1 MRKVPVRHVL
11 FAALSSCLLG
21 GCGAPDLE
29 AMKPSVVKPSAV
41 VVLVDQPQGWSANTT
56 GSLAS
61 QQHVVAKVINCSSQE
76 LAQVLNK
83 LLTQYT
89 AGLYLIVSPGSPQP
103 DALTIAKEHL
113 GQRFE
118 WVSSDAVTGLGV
130 NIRQVVPDRNAT
142 SYALGW
148 LAATLAAAKS
158 PIPLV
163 GWLGGPVQD
172 TAAVKAALTGMYGA
186 NAAVTLV
193 PVSPPGSTDLNAAP
207 SSALPPVVVTDRA
220 LTVRE
225 STWLS
230 SSGVTVISLLPQS
243 GRHTAADPGF
253 PGPDAVADDLH
264 RLAVHKWQGGVKT
277 VLPDPLVDIQ
287 DPAISDS
294 LRASMQA
301 IGTSFASQKADVER
315 MWQQIP
321 DTLRQKW
328 AGVTGV
334 VG

>member
-1 MRKVPVRHVL
+1 
-11 FAALSSCLLG
+11 
-21 GCGAPDLE
+21 
-29 AMKPSVVKPSAV
+29 MKPSVVKPSAV
-41 VVLVDQPQGWSANTT
+41 VVLVDQPQGWSASVA
-56 GSLAS
+56 GSIAS

-83 LLTQYT
+83 SLTQYT

-103 DALTIAKEHL
+103 DVQAIAKDHL

-118 WVSSDAVTGLGV
+118 WVSSDAAPGEAV
-130 NIRQVVPDRNAT
+130 NIRQVVPDRSTT

-148 LAATLAAAKS
+148 LAATLAAAKN

-163 GWLGGPVQD
+163 GWLGGPAQD
-172 TAAVKAALTGMYGA
+172 TAAVKAALTGMYEA

-193 PVSPPGSTDLNAAP
+193 PVSPPGSTDVNALP
-207 SSALPPVVVTDRA
+207 SSPLPPVVVTDRE

-243 GRHTAADPGF
+243 GRHIAADPGF
-253 PGPDAVADDLH
+253 PGPDAVADDLR
-264 RLAVHKWQGGVKT
+264 RLAAHQWQGGVKT

-287 DPAISDS
+287 DPAISDN

-301 IGTSFASQKADVER
+301 IGTSFASQKADIER

-321 DTLRQKW
+321 ATLREKW
-328 AGVTGV
+328 AGITGV